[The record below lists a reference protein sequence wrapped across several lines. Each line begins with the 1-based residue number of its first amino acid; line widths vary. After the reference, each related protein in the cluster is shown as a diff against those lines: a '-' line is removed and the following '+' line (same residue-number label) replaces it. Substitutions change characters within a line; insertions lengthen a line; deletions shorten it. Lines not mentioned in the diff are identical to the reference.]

1 MKEFEK
7 LKPLLK
13 KTLFHAWE
21 AEKRG
26 VYPSLLTYYAKKGL
40 IEKLNRGI
48 YRGKE
53 AVLNVGFQWE
63 DLILTAKSIPKGVIC
78 LTSALALY
86 ELTEEIPRF
95 HWIAIPNSSRPPK
108 RKGVKIIRV
117 RNFKLGKTKMK
128 FGKET
133 ITIFDKER
141 TIVDSFRFLG
151 RETAIKALKESLK
164 IKGQNK
170 INLRKMQ
177 RYSEKLRYNI
187 DPYILTATT

>member
-13 KTLFHAWE
+13 KPLFHARE
-21 AEKRG
+21 AKQRG
-26 VYPSLLTYYAKKGL
+26 IHTSLLSYYTKKGL
-40 IEKLNRGI
+40 IERLDRGI

-53 AVLNVGFQWE
+53 ATLDVDFQWE

-86 ELTEEIPRF
+86 DLTEEIPRF
-95 HWIAIPNSSRPPK
+95 HWIAIPNSSRAPK
-108 RKGVKIIRV
+108 RRGVKIVRM
-117 RNFKLGKTKMK
+117 RNFKLGQTKMK

-151 RETAIKALKESLK
+151 RETAIKVLKESLK

-170 INLRKMQ
+170 IDLRKIHL
-177 RYSEKLRYNI
+177 YSEKLRYNI
-187 DPYILTATT
+187 DPYILTVTT

>member
-7 LKPLLK
+7 IKPLLK

-21 AEKRG
+21 AKQKG
-26 VYPSLLTYYAKKGL
+26 IHTSLLSYYTKKGL
-40 IEKLNRGI
+40 IERLDRGI

-53 AVLNVGFQWE
+53 AVLKVDFQWE

-86 ELTEEIPRF
+86 NLTEEIPRF
-95 HWIAIPNSSRPPK
+95 HWIAIPNSSRAPK
-108 RKGVKIIRV
+108 RKGVKIIRM

-128 FGKET
+128 IGKET
-133 ITIFDKER
+133 ITIFDRER

-151 RETAIKALKESLK
+151 KETAIKALKESLK
-164 IKGQNK
+164 IKGKEK
-170 INLRKMQ
+170 INLRKIH

-187 DPYILTATT
+187 DTYILTATT

>member
-13 KTLFHAWE
+13 KNLFHAWE
-21 AEKRG
+21 AEKQG
-26 VYPSLLTYYAKKGL
+26 VHASLLSYYTKKGL
-40 IEKLNRGI
+40 IERLDHGI
-48 YRGKE
+48 YRSKE
-53 AVLNVGFQWE
+53 AVLKVDFQWE

-86 ELTEEIPRF
+86 NLTEEIPRF
-95 HWIAIPNSSRPPK
+95 HWIAIPNSSRVPK
-108 RKGVKIIRV
+108 RKGVKIIRM
-117 RNFKLGKTKMK
+117 RNVKLGKIKMK

-133 ITIFDKER
+133 ITIFDRER
-141 TIVDSFRFLG
+141 TIVDSFRLLG

-170 INLRKMQ
+170 INLRRMQ
-177 RYSEKLRYNI
+177 NYSEKLRYNI
-187 DPYILTATT
+187 APYVLTATT

>member
-13 KTLFHAWE
+13 KPLFHAWE
-21 AEKRG
+21 AEQKG
-26 VYPSLLTYYAKKGL
+26 VNASLLSYYTKKGL
-40 IEKLNRGI
+40 IERMDRGI

-53 AVLNVGFQWE
+53 AVLNVDFQWE

-86 ELTEEIPRF
+86 NLTEEIPRF
-95 HWIAIPNSSRPPK
+95 HWIAIPNSSRAPK
-108 RKGVKIIRV
+108 RKGVKIMRM

-133 ITIFDKER
+133 ITIFDRER

-151 RETAIKALKESLK
+151 RETAIKALKEFLK

-170 INLRKMQ
+170 INLRKIH